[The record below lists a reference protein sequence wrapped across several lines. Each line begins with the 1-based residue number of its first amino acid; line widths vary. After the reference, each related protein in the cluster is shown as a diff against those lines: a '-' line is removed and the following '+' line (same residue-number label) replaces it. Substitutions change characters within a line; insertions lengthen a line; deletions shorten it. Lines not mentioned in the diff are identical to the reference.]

1 MRVPKEQSL
10 QFRLNRME
18 ELLSSLDG
26 NGGLSEE
33 DIEALLRRSEAKRKS
48 MDAGGVTPQQ
58 PGEALKGVYGEKR
71 HGCMYVFLCTEIGR

>member
-1 MRVPKEQSL
+1 MRVPKEQSI

-33 DIEALLRRSEAKRKS
+33 DIEALLRRSEAERKP

-58 PGEALKGVYGEKR
+58 LGEALKGVYGEKR
-71 HGCMYVFLCTEIGR
+71 WVYVCVFYAPK